1 MQAEKHSLQSIS
13 YDNLISFHEQS
24 HRQDS
29 KIKYLKSQM
38 LKFIEIQSFL
48 KQLCLYILKNCISLN
63 DVINLHDK
71 TYCQFSNRKNDLK
84 KLKFSDIL
92 TF

>member
-1 MQAEKHSLQSIS
+1 MSKFVEIQQFL
-13 YDNLISFHEQS
+13 EQF
-24 HRQDS
+24 
-29 KIKYLKSQM
+29 YLYVLKS
-38 LKFIEIQSFL
+38 
-48 KQLCLYILKNCISLN
+48 CISLN